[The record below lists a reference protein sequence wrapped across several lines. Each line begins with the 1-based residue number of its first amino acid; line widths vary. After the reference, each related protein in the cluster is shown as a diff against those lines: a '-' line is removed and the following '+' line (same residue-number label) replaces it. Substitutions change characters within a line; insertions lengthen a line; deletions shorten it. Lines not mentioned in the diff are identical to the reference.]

1 MSTSNDE
8 DGAYDPRQTEAFKA
22 LTSKGIGTSRNS
34 LGLQSHKRYG
44 SVYIAFKRFLV
55 RFCPEYLNNLDND
68 KVEFAHFNISTTHFF
83 PWFGCLNEFFTTR
96 KTYSR
101 KKDEE
106 KPVHKK
112 TLAMVLTCVNHI
124 YESKAIPH
132 PFSVLLECKKIIQG
146 FANEVG
152 TMKKNCEMPLE
163 GKKEFSFSEYTQLAQ
178 SAVQDALIA
187 AWLFLVLMWAL
198 IARSISVALQ

>member
-1 MSTSNDE
+1 LNYRGLDFSLTPPAERVIIMSTSNDE

-68 KVEFAHFNISTTHFF
+68 KVEFAHFNISTTHFP

-96 KTYSR
+96 KTDSR

-106 KPVHKK
+106 KPVHKKK

-132 PFSVLLECKKIIQG
+132 PFSVLLECKNIYSGVCK
-146 FANEVG
+146 
-152 TMKKNCEMPLE
+152 
-163 GKKEFSFSEYTQLAQ
+163 
-178 SAVQDALIA
+178 
-187 AWLFLVLMWAL
+187 
-198 IARSISVALQ
+198 RSRDDEEEL